1 MGESVDDVTTSTAKL
16 RNEIKGLTN
25 GFDIMKNGSDTEFKS
40 TYEIMAGL
48 AKAIKN
54 MDDISKTALIEK
66 IAGKN
71 RANIYPY
78 VQKCA

>member
-1 MGESVDDVTTSTAKL
+1 MGESTDDVATSTAKL
-16 RNEIKGLTN
+16 REEIKGLTK
-25 GFDIMKNGSDTEFKS
+25 GFDIMKEGSDTEFKS

-48 AKAIKN
+48 SEAIKN

-66 IAGKN
+66 VAGKN
-71 RANIYPY
+71 RANICPY